1 MEADNKFDV
10 AVIGAGPA
18 GAMAAQYAA
27 KGGCRVALIERKKK
41 AGVPVRCGEAVGL
54 KGFSASID
62 IEDKWILASVKR
74 IRMIS
79 PCGIKVDLINPAK
92 IGNNYI
98 INREIMDEDLVQRA
112 IQAGAEYFPS
122 TPILSVKLKSSHIY
136 NCVGIKK
143 EFSASCII
151 LADGV
156 ESRLA
161 RDLGWS
167 TSLSMDDIESCAF
180 CRVEHESITADTI
193 EFHVGNRVAPGG
205 FSWVFPRGKKRA
217 NVGLGILGSNSNG
230 GKARELLDSFI
241 SKNFA
246 GAVISDLHCGGAPV
260 GRWLNPL
267 VKNGVMI
274 VGDAARQV
282 NSLTGGGIAYAL
294 YAGRAA
300 GETAAEAMINGN
312 LNYDHLKQYQK
323 RWAHYCG
330 KQQLR
335 SYALKTVL
343 LKKNNDTFFDTIAQS
358 LSRELPEALSYR
370 RVFFRTFSK
379 HPIILL
385 KTFFLFR

>member
-1 MEADNKFDV
+1 METNKKFDV

-27 KGGCRVALIERKKK
+27 KGGCRVALIERKRKV
-41 AGVPVRCGEAVGL
+41 GIPVRCGEAVGL
-54 KGFSASID
+54 KGFSTSMD
-62 IEDKWILASVKR
+62 IEDKWILASVRK

-79 PCGIKVDLINPAK
+79 PGGIKVDLVNPAK
-92 IGNNYI
+92 TGKNYI
-98 INREIMDEDLVQRA
+98 IKREIMDEDLVRRA
-112 IQAGAEYFPS
+112 VKAGAEYFPS
-122 TPILSVKLKSSHIY
+122 TPILSVKQESNRLY
-136 NCVGIKK
+136 NCVGLQR
-143 EFSASCII
+143 EFSASCVI

-161 RDLGWS
+161 RDLGWR

-180 CRVEHESITADTI
+180 CRVEHESITGDTI
-193 EFHVGNRVAPGG
+193 EFNVGNKVAPGG
-205 FSWVFPRGKKRA
+205 FAWVFPRGEKRA
-217 NVGLGILGSNSNG
+217 NVGLGVLGSNSSG

-241 SKNFA
+241 NKNFA

-260 GRWLNPL
+260 GKWLNPL
-267 VKNGVMI
+267 VKNGIMI

-294 YAGRAA
+294 YAGRTA
-300 GETAAEAMINGN
+300 GETAAGAMKNGH
-312 LNYDHLKQYQK
+312 LNYRYLKQYQK

-343 LKKNNDTFFDTIAQS
+343 LKKNNDNFFDTVARS
-358 LSRELPEALSYR
+358 LSRESPETLSYR

-379 HPIILL
+379 HPVILL

>member
-1 MEADNKFDV
+1 MEV

-27 KGGCRVALIERKKK
+27 KGGCRVALIERKERV
-41 AGVPVRCGEAVGL
+41 GIPVRCGEAVGL

-62 IEDKWILASVKR
+62 VEDKWILASVKK

-79 PCGIKVDLINPAK
+79 PCGIKVDMINPAK
-92 IGNNYI
+92 IGNNYV
-98 INREIMDEDLVQRA
+98 INREIMDEELVQRA
-112 IQAGAEYFPS
+112 IQAGAEYFSS
-122 TPILSVKLKSSHIY
+122 TPILSVKQESHRFY
-136 NCVGIKK
+136 NCVSSQKK
-143 EFSASCII
+143 FGASCVI

-161 RDLGWS
+161 RGLGWR

-180 CRVEHESITADTI
+180 CRVEHESITGDTI

-205 FSWVFPRGKKRA
+205 FAWVFPRGEKRA
-217 NVGLGILGSNSNG
+217 NIGLGVLGSNSSG
-230 GKARELLDSFI
+230 GKARERLDSFI
-241 SKNFA
+241 NKNFP
-246 GAVISDLHCGGAPV
+246 GAVISNLHCGGAPV

-267 VKNGVMI
+267 VKNGVLI

-300 GETAAEAMINGN
+300 GETVAEGMIHGH
-312 LNYDHLKQYQK
+312 LNYHHLKQYQK
-323 RWAHYCG
+323 KWARYCG

-343 LKKNNDTFFDTIAQS
+343 LKKNNDTFFDTVARS

-379 HPIILL
+379 HPVILL